1 MAKIGDVEVTI
12 LSEKILRS
20 NEVTERKVEDGSIS
34 DNVKNKPDSISITG
48 LVGIDG
54 WESLKKLIEYKK
66 EGKLIRFESRNIYK
80 DLIIETLDTDHPYSA
95 RSGFLFSCT
104 LKQIRITKAKLV
116 SISVAKDITSQVK
129 QTTNAGRQ
137 STKKKSNDAEFK
149 TRALAKYGITN
160 ERV

>member
-12 LSEKILRS
+12 LSEKILRT

-95 RSGFLFSCT
+95 RNGFLFSCT
-104 LKQIRITKAKLV
+104 LKQLRITKTRLINTKV
-116 SISVAKDITSQVK
+116 SKDIKSQVNK
-129 QTTNAGRQ
+129 TSNAGLQ
-137 STKKKSNDAEFK
+137 TVKDKIIDDVEKNKVIS
-149 TRALAKYGITN
+149 KYGV
-160 ERV
+160 R